1 MVFGVIIITP
11 LLPIIG
17 SKFNS
22 VQEKV
27 KIEKLLTSEKLQIS
41 DNDSSDSFED
51 WRRTVTFA
59 EEDFSFE
66 IPPTTKNSSFESQ
79 IEFSVRP
86 KSVQP
91 RSVTVI

>member
-1 MVFGVIIITP
+1 M
-11 LLPIIG
+11 
-17 SKFNS
+17 
-22 VQEKV
+22 
-27 KIEKLLTSEKLQIS
+27 
-41 DNDSSDSFED
+41 
-51 WRRTVTFA
+51 TFA

>member
-41 DNDSSDSFED
+41 DDDSSDSFED
-51 WRRTVTFA
+51 WRKT